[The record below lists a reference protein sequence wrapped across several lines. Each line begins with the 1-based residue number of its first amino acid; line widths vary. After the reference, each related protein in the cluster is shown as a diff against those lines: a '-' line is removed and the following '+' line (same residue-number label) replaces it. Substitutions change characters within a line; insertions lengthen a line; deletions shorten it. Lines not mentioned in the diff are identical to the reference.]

1 MLSKLSQSVS
11 QSGEDLQ
18 FCGFV
23 KFLFLV
29 YRRSRVFLLVAT
41 ADMACLSLDEV
52 NGSFKRFVYV
62 YFCCFESKWFVWIA
76 LVHPSHSYYD

>member
-1 MLSKLSQSVS
+1 MLNKLSQSGSQSVS

-29 YRRSRVFLLVAT
+29 YRRSQVFLLVAT

-62 YFCCFESKWFVWIA
+62 YFCCFESK
-76 LVHPSHSYYD
+76 

>member
-1 MLSKLSQSVS
+1 M
-11 QSGEDLQ
+11 
-18 FCGFV
+18 

-29 YRRSRVFLLVAT
+29 YRRSRVFLVVAT

-62 YFCCFESKWFVWIA
+62 YIFAVLRLE
-76 LVHPSHSYYD
+76 

>member
-1 MLSKLSQSVS
+1 M
-11 QSGEDLQ
+11 
-18 FCGFV
+18 

-62 YFCCFESKWFVWIA
+62 YFCCFESK
-76 LVHPSHSYYD
+76 

>member
-1 MLSKLSQSVS
+1 M
-11 QSGEDLQ
+11 
-18 FCGFV
+18 

-29 YRRSRVFLLVAT
+29 YRRSREFLLVAT

-62 YFCCFESKWFVWIA
+62 YFAVLREVVCMDCT
-76 LVHPSHSYYD
+76 VHPGHSYYD